1 MPAILVHREFN
12 VELPIEK
19 AWQHL
24 SRVTEWPSWAKH
36 IRRVEMEDDE
46 LGPQSSGTIHLRNGI
61 KSTFSMTGFDPWRN
75 WEWTGRFLWLNIR
88 YDHLFESLTPQQTKL
103 TWIVEGEGLGISILG
118 KLFARIYN
126 KNLDRAVP
134 LLIEEMNASVE
145 RNSDAN

>member
-1 MPAILVHREFN
+1 MPAPLVHREFS

-75 WEWTGRFLWLNIR
+75 WEWTGRFLWLTIR
-88 YDHLFESLTPQQTKL
+88 YDHLFESLMKL
-103 TWIVEGEGLGISILG
+103 RSWKQALSICT
-118 KLFARIYN
+118 AAPSQ
-126 KNLDRAVP
+126 RAV
-134 LLIEEMNASVE
+134 LVALK
-145 RNSDAN
+145 